1 MKAPITNEE
10 TIIKYYF
17 SESIKSASLF
27 IYDMTGKQLF
37 NYDMHH
43 TGEGA
48 IPISGGALEAVL
60 YMYSLVAD
68 CKLIGTKQM
77 MLTY

>member
-1 MKAPITNEE
+1 
-10 TIIKYYF
+10 
-17 SESIKSASLF
+17 
-27 IYDMTGKQLF
+27 MTGKQLF